1 MRPRPAASV
10 LPARRQLEA
19 IIEDELWRPLPR
31 GLEEAVAQLAEKDGG
46 SSIAAVLFY
55 GSTLRDGN
63 TGDGMVDLYCLV
75 DDLRAFYGHR
85 RFLAWAAALL
95 PPNVSHLVAS
105 TRQGKLRAKIAVMS
119 VAQFRWAAR
128 HGVGMSIWARF
139 CQPAALCYARDADAA
154 TAVREA
160 VADAAVTAVRWA
172 VRSRTEAVATPARLW
187 TDLFRLTYG
196 AELRAEGPSRA
207 ATIYGHDPVR
217 YERLLEPALL
227 AGEVGY
233 ERADEGIR
241 PIMPPLSA
249 VRRRLRRT
257 AWTVLGKTISILRL
271 CKAAFTFED
280 GVDYLCW
287 KIERHSGTRV
297 VLTEWQ
303 RRHPLLAGP
312 FVAWRLWRRGILK

>member
-1 MRPRPAASV
+1 MRPRPAASA

-19 IIEDELWRPLPR
+19 IIENELWRPLPR
-31 GLEEAVAQLAEKDGG
+31 GLEEAVAELAAGDGG

-55 GSTLRDGN
+55 GSTLRAGN
-63 TGDGMVDLYCLV
+63 TADGMVDLYCLV
-75 DDLRAFYGHR
+75 DDLRTFYGHR
-85 RFLAWAAALL
+85 RFLAWGAVLL

-105 TRQGKLRAKIAVMS
+105 TRQGELRAKVAVMS
-119 VAQFRWAAR
+119 MAQFRRATR
-128 HGVGMSIWARF
+128 YGVGMSIWARF
-139 CQPAALCYARDADAA
+139 CQPAALCYARNADAA

-160 VADAAVTAVRWA
+160 VADATVTAVRWA
-172 VRSRTEAVATPARLW
+172 VRSRSEAVATPDRLW

-207 ATIYGHDPVR
+207 ATIYGHDPAR

-227 AGEVGY
+227 AGGISY
-233 ERADEGIR
+233 ERTGEGIR
-241 PIMPPLSA
+241 PSILPLSA

-297 VLTEWQ
+297 VLTDWQ

>member
-1 MRPRPAASV
+1 MRPRPTASV
-10 LPARRQLEA
+10 LPARRRLEA
-19 IIEDELWRPLPR
+19 IIEDELWRPVPHC
-31 GLEEAVAQLAEKDGG
+31 LEEAVAQLAEGDGG
-46 SSIAAVLFY
+46 SSMAAVLFY

-75 DDLRAFYGHR
+75 DDLRTFYGHR
-85 RFLAWAAALL
+85 RLLAWAAAAL
-95 PPNVSHLVAS
+95 PPNVTHLVAS

-119 VAQFRWAAR
+119 MAQFRWAAR
-128 HGVGMSIWARF
+128 HGAGMSIWARF
-139 CQPAALCYARDADAA
+139 CQPAVLCYARDADAA
-154 TAVREA
+154 TAVRDA

-172 VRSRTEAVATPARLW
+172 VRWRTESVATPDRLW

-207 ATIYGHDPVR
+207 ATIYGYNPAR
-217 YERLLEPALL
+217 YERLLESALL
-227 AGEVGY
+227 AGGIGY
-233 ERADEGIR
+233 ERIGEGVR
-241 PIMPPLSA
+241 PSMPPLSA

-257 AWTVLGKTISILRL
+257 TWTFLGKTISILRL

-297 VLTEWQ
+297 VLTDWQ

-312 FVAWRLWRRGILK
+312 IVAWRLWRRGVLK